1 MDEFLKVPNFKTV
14 ENTSES
20 LKIIENLCAEYSEK
34 IVKEYEIK
42 RSNAFFSELF
52 SKLNEQELLNC
63 QRIIETELAKRFD
76 K

>member
-1 MDEFLKVPNFKTV
+1 MDEFLKVPSFKTV

-42 RSNAFFSELF
+42 RNNAFFSELF

>member
-14 ENTSES
+14 ENTEES

-34 IVKEYEIK
+34 IEKEYEIK

-63 QRIIETELAKRFD
+63 QRIIEAELANRFN